1 MLPEV
6 DEESSCRVG
15 DDFGA
20 VEWEGR
26 LQLAVGSVDQ
36 GQMVREGKLS
46 IWKWPERFA
55 LLVLR
60 LLRVK

>member
-6 DEESSCRVG
+6 DEENSCRVG

-46 IWKWPERFA
+46 I
-55 LLVLR
+55 
-60 LLRVK
+60 